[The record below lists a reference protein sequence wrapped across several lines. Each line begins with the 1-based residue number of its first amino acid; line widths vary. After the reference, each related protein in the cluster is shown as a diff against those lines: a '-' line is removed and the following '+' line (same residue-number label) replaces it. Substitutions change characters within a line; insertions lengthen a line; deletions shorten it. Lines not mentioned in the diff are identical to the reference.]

1 MKVRYIFFKKGRNVQ
16 EGFKGTLQQ
25 TIFILWKNIQT
36 DLVNLTLKLAVTVA
50 RTMGD
55 YRLSLLIKYTLS
67 KLLIFLTEGEIM
79 SYLFRI

>member
-16 EGFKGTLQQ
+16 EGFKDTLQQ

-55 YRLSLLIKYTLS
+55 IDYHY
-67 KLLIFLTEGEIM
+67 
-79 SYLFRI
+79 